1 MQGSHR
7 LESDES
13 ARDSRA
19 WSALSHDPR
28 VGRPVIPCSRGC
40 AGSPQSVAVQE
51 QRVGARVP
59 PIEMT
64 AGYVRVKDANDPLH
78 DGPPRIRRVEILRNG
93 TSRKVVTLDVA
104 SRTMQRVA
112 IGASGKERRAPTD
125 RLLVSVGGLGAAPPE
140 TTGTALQRQSP
151 WRRSRSTRSGT
162 TPRPRGPSR
171 ARRRRCRRS
180 ARERAV
186 DGSEGGPPRVCVHG
200 RGVRDRRD
208 RGRHA
213 PHAEPL
219 RGSLRQWHG
228 LRAGLDARP
237 CRPHALRERPARAH
251 HGAKQSPLT
260 RSKRDPCKHAC

>member
-1 MQGSHR
+1 
-7 LESDES
+7 
-13 ARDSRA
+13 
-19 WSALSHDPR
+19 
-28 VGRPVIPCSRGC
+28 
-40 AGSPQSVAVQE
+40 
-51 QRVGARVP
+51 
-59 PIEMT
+59 MT

-171 ARRRRCRRS
+171 ARRGRCRRS

-200 RGVRDRRD
+200 RGVRDRLRP
-208 RGRHA
+208 RKACASRRSASRIATAMAWVAGRSGRATMSTACASRTAGSCPPRRKAVAAHSIEARSLQARVLSGWQTPATQSETESHSADVLHA
-213 PHAEPL
+213 SPSARRAAGQMLTP
-219 RGSLRQWHG
+219 SLAQRK
-228 LRAGLDARP
+228 AP
-237 CRPHALRERPARAH
+237 
-251 HGAKQSPLT
+251 
-260 RSKRDPCKHAC
+260 